1 MYRAAA
7 FAFAVAS
14 LFAPPVSA
22 AEAPDK
28 AAHQAAMQKLA
39 FLEGEWEGGGSIAMG
54 PGQRST
60 FAQSERIQFKHD
72 GTLLLIE
79 GQGRSPETGAIV
91 HDALAVVTFDPL
103 TGKYK
108 FRSFAAVGRF
118 VDTEATVSGNT
129 MVWGWNAG
137 PQKIRYTT
145 TVEHGVWRAA
155 GERSTDGAT
164 WIVFFEMTV
173 KRK

>member
-1 MYRAAA
+1 MRRAVV
-7 FAFAVAS
+7 FAFALVAQFT
-14 LFAPPVSA
+14 LPVSA

-54 PGQRST
+54 PGQRAT
-60 FAQSERIQFKHD
+60 FAQSERIQFKHY

-79 GQGRSPETGAIV
+79 GQGKAPQTAAIV
-91 HDALAVVTFDPL
+91 HDALAVVTFDP
-103 TGKYK
+103 TSGNYK

-118 VDTEATVSGNT
+118 ADTEATVNGNT
-129 MVWGWNAG
+129 MVWGLTAG
-137 PQKIRYTT
+137 PHKIRYTI
-145 TVEHGVWRAA
+145 TVENGVWREI
-155 GERSTDGAT
+155 GERSTDSVAWT
-164 WIVFFEMTV
+164 PFFEMTV